1 MSKNL
6 KESMR
11 ITSQEMKTINK
22 DRNYRLTEMIQYE
35 EQEKKKNW
43 IKINSIRDFWNT
55 IKRYIGDSQK
65 QIRKDKIFEEIMEL
79 EDMNWHI
86 YTTIYKMDN

>member
-35 EQEKKKNW
+35 EQKKKKKNYGEVG
-43 IKINSIRDFWNT
+43 KAEGKLLNNSPLRGRH
-55 IKRYIGDSQK
+55 KVLLQIG
-65 QIRKDKIFEEIMEL
+65 
-79 EDMNWHI
+79 
-86 YTTIYKMDN
+86 

>member
-35 EQEKKKNW
+35 EQEKKK
-43 IKINSIRDFWNT
+43 KT
-55 IKRYIGDSQK
+55 
-65 QIRKDKIFEEIMEL
+65 E
-79 EDMNWHI
+79 
-86 YTTIYKMDN
+86 

>member
-11 ITSQEMKTINK
+11 ITSQEMKNINK

-35 EQEKKKNW
+35 EQKKKN
-43 IKINSIRDFWNT
+43 N
-55 IKRYIGDSQK
+55 
-65 QIRKDKIFEEIMEL
+65 E
-79 EDMNWHI
+79 
-86 YTTIYKMDN
+86 

>member
-35 EQEKKKNW
+35 EQKKKKKTTMNKNKQHKGFLEYYK
-43 IKINSIRDFWNT
+43 KIHRGLTEANKKGQNI
-55 IKRYIGDSQK
+55 
-65 QIRKDKIFEEIMEL
+65 
-79 EDMNWHI
+79 
-86 YTTIYKMDN
+86 

>member
-35 EQEKKKNW
+35 EQEKKKKLN
-43 IKINSIRDFWNT
+43 KN
-55 IKRYIGDSQK
+55 K
-65 QIRKDKIFEEIMEL
+65 QHTGFL
-79 EDMNWHI
+79 E
-86 YTTIYKMDN
+86 YYKKKHRGLTEANKKGQNI

>member
-35 EQEKKKNW
+35 EQEKKKKLNKNKQHTGLLEYYK
-43 IKINSIRDFWNT
+43 KIHRGLTEANKKGQNI
-55 IKRYIGDSQK
+55 
-65 QIRKDKIFEEIMEL
+65 
-79 EDMNWHI
+79 
-86 YTTIYKMDN
+86 

>member
-35 EQEKKKNW
+35 EHKKKKN
-43 IKINSIRDFWNT
+43 N
-55 IKRYIGDSQK
+55 
-65 QIRKDKIFEEIMEL
+65 E
-79 EDMNWHI
+79 
-86 YTTIYKMDN
+86 